1 MKNAFLGS
9 ALAAF
14 LLVSFA
20 SCSKETQTPA
30 EPGTAKVMGKI
41 WANTNEANDT
51 LSDGSTAPAGEKVE
65 YAPSGTMITF
75 TIDGMDLD
83 ATPEAGY
90 PYKKVVRMATVD
102 ASGNY
107 TVDLPAFEQWISVE
121 VSFNEFETNVTRYG
135 TDPADTTATGMPA
148 TRQYRERFEK
158 SMEMINVQ
166 AGGVYVRDFE
176 YTIQ

>member
-1 MKNAFLGS
+1 
-9 ALAAF
+9 
-14 LLVSFA
+14 
-20 SCSKETQTPA
+20 
-30 EPGTAKVMGKI
+30 MGKI

-51 LSDGSTAPAGEKVE
+51 LSDGSAASMGEKLEYAPAG
-65 YAPSGTMITF
+65 TIITF

-83 ATPEAGY
+83 ATPDANY
-90 PYKKVVRMATVD
+90 PYKKVVRTATVD

-107 TVDLPAFEQWISVE
+107 TVDVPAFEQWISAE
-121 VSFNEFETNVTRYG
+121 ISFNEFETNVTRYG
-135 TDPADTTATGMPA
+135 IDPADTTANGLPA

>member
-1 MKNAFLGS
+1 MKNALLGS

-14 LLVSFA
+14 MVVSFA
-20 SCSKETQTPA
+20 SCKKETQTPA
-30 EPGTAKVMGKI
+30 EAGSAKIIGKV
-41 WANTNEANDT
+41 WTNLNEANDT
-51 LSDGSTAPAGEKVE
+51 LSDGSNAANGEKLEYAPAG
-65 YAPSGTMITF
+65 TMVTF

-83 ATPEAGY
+83 ANPDGNYA
-90 PYKKVVRMATVD
+90 YKKVVRMAAVD

-107 TVDLPAFEQWISVE
+107 TIDLPSFENLISVE
-121 VSFNEFETNVTRYG
+121 ISFNEFDANVTRYG
-135 TDPADTTATGMPA
+135 IDPADTTAAGLPA

-158 SMEMINVQ
+158 GMETISIQ